1 MSEQSPRLIIVAGAN
16 GSGKTTFAVPYTEQI
31 GVQFLNADQFA
42 KAYADRG
49 EKNAMIKGGREFFRR
64 LNGAL
69 DAKSDV
75 VIETTLSGTYTSK
88 VARKA
93 KSQGYTVEI
102 IYMFLNSAD
111 QCVERVAIRRRKGG
125 HDVPEEDI
133 RRRFERSLWNFRF
146 DLSGVSDVWSLYYNG
161 GQSYQIVASK
171 TGDSTVVT
179 DEYLYDLF
187 LKLVPDE

>member
-1 MSEQSPRLIIVAGAN
+1 MHDRNPRLIIVAGAN
-16 GSGKTTFAVPYTEQI
+16 GSGKTTFAVPYSEQI
-31 GVQFLNADQFA
+31 GIQFLNADQFA

-49 EKNAMIKGGREFFRR
+49 EDSAMIKGGREFFRK
-64 LNGAL
+64 LNAAL
-69 DAKSDV
+69 NARRDV

-102 IYMFLNSAD
+102 IYMFLNSSD

-133 RRRFERSLWNFRF
+133 RRRFGRSLSNFRF
-146 DLSGVSDVWSLYYNG
+146 DLSSVSDVWSLYYNG

-171 TGDSTVVT
+171 AEGSTIVT
-179 DEYLYDLF
+179 DEHLYNLF

>member
-1 MSEQSPRLIIVAGAN
+1 MSDQRPRLIIVAGAN

-42 KAYADRG
+42 KTYADRG
-49 EKNAMIKGGREFFRR
+49 EGNAMIKGGREFFRR
-64 LNGAL
+64 LNAAL
-69 DAKSDV
+69 NAGDDV

-88 VARKA
+88 VARRA
-93 KSQGYTVEI
+93 KSRGYVVEV

-125 HDVPEEDI
+125 HDVPEVDI

-146 DLSGVSDVWSLYYNG
+146 DLSNVSDVWSLYYNG

-171 TGDSTVVT
+171 GDGSTVIT
-179 DEYLYDLF
+179 DEHLNNLF